1 MITAAVVLITY
12 LIALVTAGHG
22 ALPMGFLLVLSGVDA
37 SWVPSKVMG
46 WIGVVALIAATLLF
60 PSDVQRRLISQLL
73 AAVILFLSWLVAA
86 YTGSGESGSFW
97 SSAVLSLPFHLA
109 VLSVAYRVVSHKRA
123 HARSSSAP

>member
-1 MITAAVVLITY
+1 MITAAVVLIAY

-22 ALPMGFLLVLSGVDA
+22 ALPMGFLLIMSGLGS

-60 PSDVQRRLISQLL
+60 PSDTQKRLIFQLL
-73 AAVILFLSWLVAA
+73 AAVVLFLSWLVAA

-97 SSAVLSLPFHLA
+97 SSTVLSAPFHLA
-109 VLSVAYRVVSHKRA
+109 VLGVVYRVLSYKRA